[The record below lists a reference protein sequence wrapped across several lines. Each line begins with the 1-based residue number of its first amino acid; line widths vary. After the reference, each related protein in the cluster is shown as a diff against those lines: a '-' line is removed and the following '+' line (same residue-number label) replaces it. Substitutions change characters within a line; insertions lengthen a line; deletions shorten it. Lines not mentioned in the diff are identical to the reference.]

1 MSTVNRSSGTG
12 RSRDA
17 AGTTGTGT
25 RRQTGAGS
33 ASGRAASSRTSSAR
47 ATSTTRQASGGGSS
61 AVRRQTSTGSTARRQ
76 TSSGRVSASRSTS
89 SYRSP
94 RRRRRDPNYRVIA
107 IVGVILMIVIVSVVY
122 GMQSSGRHKPIQQ
135 ETETETV
142 TEVPETE
149 LEKEV
154 SVDGISI
161 TGMSREEAR
170 QTLIDH
176 YPWAMKAQ
184 YQDDTYEITNLMT
197 VKIDGLLDEIYS
209 SEPKNI
215 YTLDTSGLDTA
226 VDQEIESMKARWN
239 KAAKN
244 GSISS
249 YDASSDSFTFAGEQT
264 GIAINEEQL
273 KSDIQ
278 SALSAKQFDKVITVS
293 ASEVQPEYS
302 TAAAKQKYKTIGT
315 YTTNTTSN
323 SKRNTN
329 IRLAAA
335 ALNGTIVGPGQEVS
349 FNDTVGQRTE
359 AKGYQ
364 GAAAYNNGEVVQ
376 EIGGGVCQ
384 VSTTLYNA
392 ALKAGMKIS
401 MRRSHTFEPSY
412 VTPGMD
418 ATVSWGGPDFRFIN
432 TSSSAIGIKA
442 SYSNQTVTVSIYGV
456 PVLEDGVTYSLE
468 ATKTETFDLPEP
480 QYEEDQTLQPGQ
492 EVVKS
497 KGTQG
502 SRWQVKLVVK
512 KDGQVI
518 SSEVDHTATYKGH
531 NPVIRRNTSGVV
543 IGGETESAAES
554 TSQTTETTAAAET
567 SEGEVGP
574 GVAPTTAP
582 TAPAAPAAPAT
593 TAAETPV
600 SEPAVNP
607 DHQSAADGM
616 VAPKP
621 AD

>member
-33 ASGRAASSRTSSAR
+33 APGRAASSRTSSAR

-61 AVRRQTSTGSTARRQ
+61 AARHQTSTGSAARRQ

-94 RRRRRDPNYRVIA
+94 RRRRRDPKYGVIA
-107 IVGVILMIVIVSVVY
+107 IVGVILMIVIASVVY
-122 GMQSSGRHKPIQQ
+122 GMQSSGRHKLIQQ

-518 SSEVDHTATYKGH
+518 SSEVDHTTTYKGH

-567 SEGEVGP
+567 TEGEVGP
-574 GVAPTTAP
+574 GVVPTT
-582 TAPAAPAAPAT
+582 APAAPAT

-600 SEPAVNP
+600 SEPAASP
-607 DHQSAADGM
+607 DRQPADDGM

>member
-33 ASGRAASSRTSSAR
+33 ASGRAASSRTSSER

-61 AVRRQTSTGSTARRQ
+61 AARRLTSTGSTARRQ

-94 RRRRRDPNYRVIA
+94 RRRRRDPNYGVIA

-215 YTLDTSGLDTA
+215 YTLDASGLDTA

-329 IRLAAA
+329 IRLAAE

-480 QYEEDQTLQPGQ
+480 HYEEDQTLQPGQ

-567 SEGEVGP
+567 TEGEVGP
-574 GVAPTTAP
+574 GVAPAT
-582 TAPAAPAAPAT
+582 APAAPAT

-600 SEPAVNP
+600 SEPAASP
-607 DHQSAADGM
+607 DRQPADDGM

>member
-47 ATSTTRQASGGGSS
+47 ASSTARQASGGGSS
-61 AVRRQTSTGSTARRQ
+61 AARRQTSTGSAARRQ
-76 TSSGRVSASRSTS
+76 TSSGRVSASRNTS

-94 RRRRRDPNYRVIA
+94 RRRRRDPNYGVIA

-480 QYEEDQTLQPGQ
+480 QYEEDQTLQQGQ

-567 SEGEVGP
+567 TEGEVGP
-574 GVAPTTAP
+574 GVAPP

-607 DHQSAADGM
+607 DRQSAADGI

>member
-61 AVRRQTSTGSTARRQ
+61 AARRQTSTGSTARRQ

-94 RRRRRDPNYRVIA
+94 RRRRRDPNYGVIA

-278 SALSAKQFDKVITVS
+278 SALSSKQFDKVITVS

-567 SEGEVGP
+567 TEGEVGP

-582 TAPAAPAAPAT
+582 TAPAAPAT

-600 SEPAVNP
+600 SEPAASP
-607 DHQSAADGM
+607 DRQPADDGI
-616 VAPKP
+616 VVPKP

>member
-61 AVRRQTSTGSTARRQ
+61 AARRQTSTGSAARRQ

-94 RRRRRDPNYRVIA
+94 RRRRRDPNYGVIA

-176 YPWAMKAQ
+176 YPWTMKAQ

-215 YTLDTSGLDTA
+215 YTLDASGLDTA

-329 IRLAAA
+329 VRLAAE

-567 SEGEVGP
+567 TEGEVGP
-574 GVAPTTAP
+574 GVAPTT
-582 TAPAAPAAPAT
+582 APAAPAT

-600 SEPAVNP
+600 SEPAASP
-607 DHQSAADGM
+607 DRQPADDGI

>member
-61 AVRRQTSTGSTARRQ
+61 AARRQTSTGSAARRQ

-94 RRRRRDPNYRVIA
+94 RRRRRDPKYGVIA

-176 YPWAMKAQ
+176 YPWTMKAQ

-197 VKIDGLLDEIYS
+197 LKIDGLLDEIYS

-215 YTLDTSGLDTA
+215 YTLDASGLDTA

-249 YDASSDSFTFAGEQT
+249 YDASSDSFTFAGERT

-278 SALSAKQFDKVITVS
+278 SALSARQFDKVITVS

-329 IRLAAA
+329 IRLAAE

-518 SSEVDHTATYKGH
+518 SSEVDHTTTYKGH

-567 SEGEVGP
+567 TEGEVGP
-574 GVAPTTAP
+574 GVVPTT
-582 TAPAAPAAPAT
+582 APAAPAT

-600 SEPAVNP
+600 SEPAASP
-607 DHQSAADGM
+607 DRQPADDGM

>member
-61 AVRRQTSTGSTARRQ
+61 AARRQTSTGSTARRQ

-94 RRRRRDPNYRVIA
+94 RRRRRDPNYGVIA

-329 IRLAAA
+329 ICLAAA

-567 SEGEVGP
+567 TEEEVGP
-574 GVAPTTAP
+574 GVAPTT
-582 TAPAAPAAPAT
+582 APAAPAT

-607 DHQSAADGM
+607 DHQSADDGI
-616 VAPKP
+616 VVPKP